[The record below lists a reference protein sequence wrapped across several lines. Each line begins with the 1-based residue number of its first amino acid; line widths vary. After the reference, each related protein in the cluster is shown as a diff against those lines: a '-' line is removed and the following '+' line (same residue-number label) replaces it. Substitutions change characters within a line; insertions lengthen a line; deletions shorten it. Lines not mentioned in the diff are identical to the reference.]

1 VSQPEWRSP
10 RWRPVRFLLNG
21 LAAAAVHFAVLT
33 CLLKVLALPSAGL
46 ANLFAAIVGVSASFV
61 GNRHFVF
68 GPAEEPWKHQLMR
81 FWVLYLG
88 LSVLHGGLLLFWT
101 DVAGLDY
108 RAGFLLGALL
118 AALCTYLG
126 GKRWVFRPAN

>member
-1 VSQPEWRSP
+1 VPTTDWRAP
-10 RWRPVRFLLNG
+10 RWRPLRFVTNG
-21 LAAAAVHFAVLT
+21 VAAAVVHFGVLYG
-33 CLLKVLALPSAGL
+33 LLQGLEMPSAGL
-46 ANLFAAIVGVSASFV
+46 ANLLAAVAGVSASFV

-68 GPAEEPWKHQLMR
+68 AETREPWRRQLLR

-88 LSVLHGGLLLFWT
+88 LSLLHGAMLLLWT

-108 RAGFLLGALL
+108 RVGFLLGAML